1 MSSTTT
7 QQKYKVDD
15 EIRPTVEALQEET
28 SKLLE
33 LSKEIYVPSR
43 VADTVIGEVLPV
55 RQQLLLYVVS
65 AHVALSSM
73 FCQKKLANEP
83 IPEKLTQQI
92 IRVQG
97 YLKKLKEH
105 GIDLTKQQEGGL
117 GISTTATTSGV
128 AAKNNNNNNKLS
140 GNRRERDA
148 KDNASAEQV
157 FEDSCPQDTEEEK
170 RKRRV
175 DPAVA
180 ARVGKMAQQQQQ
192 Q

>member
-1 MSSTTT
+1 MSTT
-7 QQKYKVDD
+7 QKYKVDE

-105 GIDLTKQQEGGL
+105 GIDLTKQQQEGL
-117 GISTTATTSGV
+117 GISAG
-128 AAKNNNNNNKLS
+128 AAGGKNSNNNNNTKLS

-148 KDNASAEQV
+148 KDNASVEVV
-157 FEDSCPQDTEEEK
+157 FEDSRPQETEEET

-180 ARVGKMAQQQQQ
+180 ARVGKMAQQGTKRNM
-192 Q
+192 